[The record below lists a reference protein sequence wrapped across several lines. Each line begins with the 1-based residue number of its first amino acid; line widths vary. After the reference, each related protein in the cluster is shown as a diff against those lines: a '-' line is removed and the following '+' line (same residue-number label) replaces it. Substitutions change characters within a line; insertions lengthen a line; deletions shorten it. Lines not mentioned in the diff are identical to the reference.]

1 MADDDED
8 DFDDDDEDS
17 NTSDS
22 SDDDDDTSDD
32 DDHGPSQGRRSRM
45 AEPRG
50 RRDGRGGD
58 GGGGRDL
65 ASDPRFMVRLFSN
78 IIQIGAGAL
87 GSRMASTAWMTPAL
101 NAIEGVIGDSGLR
114 LASAGVA
121 ALIQNPRMV
130 KSALA
135 NMGVP
140 EEYVGLLDEAIDSFV
155 HGLAHAHTGR
165 GKITEGDY
173 AKALSEAKSK
183 LEGTLDRQVA
193 FGAAL
198 LALTPAEQV
207 AFRNRLAT
215 LSDDDKKSF
224 EAYRAKIAGTRWELR
239 NLLQTLLAIPAASWL
254 EHLRLVYGDIKPAK
268 KEGSLMSKAFGL
280 LKEADDA
287 VVGAIK
293 PPATGPDPVV
303 DALDAFTNRL
313 RRKRG
318 Q

>member
-1 MADDDED
+1 MDDEDD
-8 DFDDDDEDS
+8 DFDDDDDVVSDDS
-17 NTSDS
+17 DDDT
-22 SDDDDDTSDD
+22 DDDDDD
-32 DDHGPSQGRRSRM
+32 
-45 AEPRG
+45 APRG
-50 RRDGRGGD
+50 RRRDMADTRTRRDGRRD
-58 GGGGRDL
+58 GSGGRDL
-65 ASDPRFMVRLFSN
+65 ASDPRFMVRFFSN
-78 IIQIGAGAL
+78 IIQLGAGAM
-87 GSRMASTAWMTPAL
+87 GARMASTSWMAPSL
-101 NAIEGVIGDSGLR
+101 NAIEGVIGDGGLR
-114 LASAGVA
+114 LASAGAA

-130 KSALA
+130 KNALS

-140 EEYVGLLDEAIDSFV
+140 DEFIGLLDEAIDSFV
-155 HGLAHAHTGR
+155 HGLSHAHTGR

-224 EAYRAKIAGTRWELR
+224 EAYRTKVAGTRWELR

-254 EHLRLVYGDIKPAK
+254 EHLRLVYGDIKPDKK
-268 KEGSLMSKAFGL
+268 KEGFVSRAFGL

-287 VVGAIK
+287 VVDAIK
-293 PPATGPDPVV
+293 PPDVGPDPVV
-303 DALDAFTNRL
+303 DALDAFTKRL